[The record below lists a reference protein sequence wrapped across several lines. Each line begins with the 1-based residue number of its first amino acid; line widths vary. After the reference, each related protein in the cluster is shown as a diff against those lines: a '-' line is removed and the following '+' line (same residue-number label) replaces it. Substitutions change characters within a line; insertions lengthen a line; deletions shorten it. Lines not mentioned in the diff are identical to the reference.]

1 MGTNLK
7 KRLDDGVLVCDGAM
21 GTYLNQKGVSYDR
34 CLDELCISRPAL
46 VEEVHRDFINAG
58 AEIIETNTFGSNRFR
73 LASHGLEH
81 LARDI
86 NLKGAKI
93 AREAREISGIDI
105 LVAGSIGPLGKPIEP
120 LGKIRLEEAREAFV
134 EQAEALLEGGVDL
147 FMIETISSIDEI
159 VAAVTAVRSV
169 TDLPIVAQM
178 TFTTEG
184 TTYFGI
190 TPAEM
195 AARLLPLEVD
205 VIGTN
210 CSVGP
215 QKMLETV
222 EQLSELGVPYI
233 SAQPNAGLPRYFGG
247 RFVYLSSPDYFGDF
261 ARAFVK
267 AGARIVG
274 GCCGTTPEHIAALAG
289 AVKDSTFEKRTPM
302 VKVKGLDRLPTV
314 KPGHGASTRFFETL
328 KNRFSI
334 SVEIDPPKGTNPA
347 KMLEAALKLK
357 EAGADAVNIADSP
370 MARVRMSCLA
380 LAYLVSSSVDIDII
394 LHFTT
399 RDRNLMGLQSDLIG
413 ANAIGIRNILA
424 LTGDPPSIGDYP
436 QATAVYDVDS
446 IGLVKIIAKLN
457 SGIDFAGN
465 SIGKPTEFSIGVAAN
480 PVNPDLDAEIS
491 RLREKLDAGGQ
502 YIMTQPL
509 YESDLLHRFLDK
521 LNTPDVPVML
531 GILPLV
537 SFKHAQ
543 FLHNEVPGIEIPEDI
558 RHTLEKA
565 GEESA
570 RVGEEI
576 ATTFIDEVKGIVSGI
591 YLMPSFGRFETSIRI
606 VEGLKGEK
614 KQDTAD

>member
-46 VEEVHRDFINAG
+46 VEEVHREFINAG

-81 LARDI
+81 LTRDI

-120 LGKIRLEEAREAFV
+120 LGKIKVEEAREAFV

-169 TDLPIVAQM
+169 TDLPFIAQM
-178 TFTTEG
+178 NFTTEG
-184 TTYFGI
+184 TTYYGI

-274 GCCGTTPEHIAALAG
+274 GCCGTTPEHIAA
-289 AVKDSTFEKRTPM
+289 
-302 VKVKGLDRLPTV
+302 
-314 KPGHGASTRFFETL
+314 
-328 KNRFSI
+328 
-334 SVEIDPPKGTNPA
+334 
-347 KMLEAALKLK
+347 
-357 EAGADAVNIADSP
+357 
-370 MARVRMSCLA
+370 
-380 LAYLVSSSVDIDII
+380 
-394 LHFTT
+394 
-399 RDRNLMGLQSDLIG
+399 
-413 ANAIGIRNILA
+413 
-424 LTGDPPSIGDYP
+424 
-436 QATAVYDVDS
+436 
-446 IGLVKIIAKLN
+446 
-457 SGIDFAGN
+457 
-465 SIGKPTEFSIGVAAN
+465 
-480 PVNPDLDAEIS
+480 
-491 RLREKLDAGGQ
+491 
-502 YIMTQPL
+502 
-509 YESDLLHRFLDK
+509 
-521 LNTPDVPVML
+521 
-531 GILPLV
+531 
-537 SFKHAQ
+537 
-543 FLHNEVPGIEIPEDI
+543 
-558 RHTLEKA
+558 
-565 GEESA
+565 
-570 RVGEEI
+570 
-576 ATTFIDEVKGIVSGI
+576 
-591 YLMPSFGRFETSIRI
+591 
-606 VEGLKGEK
+606 
-614 KQDTAD
+614 